1 MRSVALV
8 GETTSE
14 RKENSKPAEIGE
26 RVRPLWTQAIP
37 QFSEKHF
44 TVKNLLLLYHE
55 SIEEGMRA
63 YAIFGKNDYKNLLF
77 SRSAETFE
85 QWVTCALPAKYIS
98 RHKQ

>member
-14 RKENSKPAEIGE
+14 RKENSKPPEIGE

-55 SIEEGMRA
+55 SIEEGMR
-63 YAIFGKNDYKNLLF
+63 ICNFWQK
-77 SRSAETFE
+77 
-85 QWVTCALPAKYIS
+85 
-98 RHKQ
+98 

>member
-14 RKENSKPAEIGE
+14 RKENKKPPEIGE

-44 TVKNLLLLYHE
+44 TVKKLLLLYHE
-55 SIEEGMRA
+55 SIEEGMHA
-63 YAIFGKNDYKNLLF
+63 YAIFGRNDYKKF
-77 SRSAETFE
+77 AF
-85 QWVTCALPAKYIS
+85 
-98 RHKQ
+98 